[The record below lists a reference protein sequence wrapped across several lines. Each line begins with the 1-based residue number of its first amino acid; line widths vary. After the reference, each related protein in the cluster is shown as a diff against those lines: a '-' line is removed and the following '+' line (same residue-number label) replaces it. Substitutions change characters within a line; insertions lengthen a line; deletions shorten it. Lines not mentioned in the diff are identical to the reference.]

1 MMNESS
7 QYANFMIKPRYQR
20 SFWAKTSTIAVIVLV
35 LAATVL
41 TSCTDPPPQQE
52 GGSEVENPNLEGNPR
67 VSSPITVVPPLLNCG
82 ESVTVKG
89 FVSRARI
96 RIYVNGSFRDS
107 DIGVD
112 PEGHT
117 VKLSSPLARNDVVT
131 ATQEVD
137 GAESGQSPEVRA
149 MDHTEAY
156 PGGLPQ
162 PGIPFMPLY
171 SCGVATYVDNL
182 PPGGRLTVFDQVNR
196 GDPRSTIGGLNGVAG
211 GQSIGVGPAFVQ
223 NHWVSAQSQIC
234 TVSSSFSAEQQVQA
248 PPASMPAPQVTG
260 LYENGQLITVNH
272 LVNGSNVTIKDAG
285 GSIIGGGGAPA
296 DHVRFGLSRP
306 LVSGERVD
314 ISQELCSGMIGTGT
328 GTVEPCS
335 ALPAPRIAAPW
346 AGDEVVNVIDPVPGS
361 RIRIF
366 SAGNEIGDG
375 GGSEIRLIRP
385 LTDGEELIVTQSL
398 GGCTSSR
405 AWRVRVGRGLDDPT
419 VVGPC
424 RDPESFEYGDRNDA
438 GRRTTDVTAYFNS
451 PDSSVSVPMNAVPLH
466 GVARIPRGD
475 GPFPLVLIVHGN
487 HGPTDPSYPGY
498 DYFLDLLASHCM
510 IVVSVEEDFLNGR
523 VAGEMD
529 ARGIV
534 LLRHLQLWR
543 EWNQTPGNRFFGK
556 VDMNKIG
563 LAGHSRG
570 GEAIVAAHRLNT
582 TDHRPADPL
591 QNFGFNIK
599 ALYSIAPVDG
609 QFDGGPIT
617 LQGGADYY
625 SMHGSHDGDVF
636 NFGGLRMYN
645 RAYPVNNS
653 TSNTKGFVFVH
664 GANHGQWNSRW
675 ETCCEQGLAPLPFPL
690 ISSNDQKQIGKAY
703 MSSFFQMSLKGNTG
717 YKHFL
722 SGDAGFA
729 SLPSTVRVF
738 QYQDPQRT
746 FIDHYQE
753 DNDLITASLTG
764 ATNGASASFTN
775 HDNLSFAQ
783 EDTPN
788 FLWGD
793 TYGLLLQWEGS
804 TNPWYRINVAGRLNS
819 VPDYRYFAFHAGQTH
834 EEPRRFNDPSANQD
848 FNVQLVFGATAGPE
862 VSVSNYALLRYP
874 ALTGPWVGGGRRFN
888 TKKSILRTVRI
899 PFADLRPDPRLRV
912 SDVTEVVFKFNRRAS
927 GSIAIDEIQF
937 TE

>member
-1 MMNESS
+1 MK
-7 QYANFMIKPRYQR
+7 KPRHQR
-20 SFWAKTSTIAVIVLV
+20 SVWLKTLITAVILLTIATLFTGC
-35 LAATVL
+35 A
-41 TSCTDPPPQQE
+41 DPPPQQE
-52 GGSEVENPNLEGNPR
+52 GGGEVETPNVDGNPR
-67 VSSPITVVPPLLNCG
+67 VSSPITIVPPLLSCG
-82 ESVTVKG
+82 ESVSVRG
-89 FVSRARI
+89 FVSQARI
-96 RIYVNGSFRDS
+96 RIYVNGGLRDS
-107 DIGVD
+107 DIGLD
-112 PEGHT
+112 PELHT
-117 VKLSSPLARNDVVT
+117 VKLSSPLVRNDVVT

-137 GAESGQSPEVRA
+137 GFESGPSPEVRV

-156 PGGLPQ
+156 PSGLPQ
-162 PGIPFMPLY
+162 PNIPFQPLY
-171 SCGVATYVDNL
+171 HCGVATYVDNL
-182 PPGGRLTVFDQVNR
+182 PPGGRLTVFDQVNP
-196 GDPRSTIGGLNGVAG
+196 GDPRNTIGGLNGVAA
-211 GQSIGVGPAFVQ
+211 GQSIGVGPPFVQ

-234 TVSSSFSAEQQVQA
+234 TDSSGFSPEQQVQP
-248 PPASMPAPQVTG
+248 PPASIPAPQVTG
-260 LYENGQLITVNH
+260 LYENSQLITVNH
-272 LVNGSNVTIKDAG
+272 LVNGAKVTLKDAG
-285 GSIIGGGGAPA
+285 GSIIGGGGAPS

-306 LVSGERVD
+306 LISGERVD
-314 ISQELCSGMIGTGT
+314 ITQELCPGMIGTGI
-328 GTVEPCS
+328 GTVLACS

-346 AGDEVVNVIDPVPGS
+346 AGDEVIHVIDPVPGS

-375 GGSEIRLIRP
+375 GGSEVRLIRP
-385 LTDGEELIVTQSL
+385 LIDGEELIVTQSL
-398 GGCTSSR
+398 GVCTAR
-405 AWRVRVGRGLDDPT
+405 MAWRVRVGRGLDDPT
-419 VVGPC
+419 AFGPC
-424 RDPESFEYGDRNDA
+424 REPEPFEYGDRNDG
-438 GRRTTDVTAYFNS
+438 GRRTTDVSTYFNS
-451 PDSSVSVPMNAVPLH
+451 PSTSVSVPMNAVPLH
-466 GVARIPRGD
+466 GVARVPRGD

-487 HGPTDPSYPGY
+487 HDPTDPSYPGY
-498 DYFLDLLASHCM
+498 DYLLDLLASHCM
-510 IVVSVEEDFLNGR
+510 IAVSVEEDFLNGR
-523 VAGEMD
+523 VVGEMD

-543 EWNQTPGNRFFGK
+543 EWSQTPGHRFFGK
-556 VDMNKIG
+556 VDVNKIG

-570 GEAIVAAHRLNT
+570 GEAIAAAHQLNT

-609 QFDGGPIT
+609 QFGAPIT
-617 LQGGADYY
+617 LQGADYY

-636 NFGGLRMYN
+636 DFGGLRMYN

-664 GANHGQWNSRW
+664 GANHGQWNSTW

-703 MSSFFQMSLKGNTG
+703 MSAFFQMSLKGNTG

-722 SGDAGFA
+722 NGDAGFA
-729 SLPSTVRVF
+729 SLPSAVRVF

-764 ATNGASASFTN
+764 ATNAASASFTN
-775 HDNLSFAQ
+775 HNNLSFNQ
-783 EDTPN
+783 EDAPN

-804 TNPWYRINVAGRLNS
+804 SNPEYRVRVAGRLNAI
-819 VPDYRYFAFHAGQTH
+819 PNYRYFAFHAGQTH

-848 FNVQLVFGATAGPE
+848 FNVQLVFGATAGPA

-874 ALTGPWVGGGRRFN
+874 ALTGPWADGRGRNFN

-912 SDVTEVVFKFNRRAS
+912 RDVTEIVFRFNRRAS